1 MNKNKKR
8 NFLDDNLDN
17 ALNTPDPYDIL
28 KLDNQLCFSLYVCS
42 KEIIRKYKSILS
54 PYDLTYTGYIT
65 MLALWEK
72 DEVTV
77 KELGKM
83 LYLDSGTLT
92 PLLKK
97 LEKIG
102 YLERTRDQK
111 DERQVYVKVTK
122 KGWDLQTKAL
132 TIPRDLVCSAGLDT
146 SNGHALL
153 STLHQ
158 LMKQLGDNETT

>member
-1 MNKNKKR
+1 MSEERKKNSNNNKN
-8 NFLDDNLDN
+8 NLAD
-17 ALNTPDPYDIL
+17 YDML
-28 KLDNQLCFSLYVCS
+28 KLDHQLCFSLYVCS
-42 KEIIRKYKSILS
+42 KEIIKRYKSILS

-72 DEVTV
+72 DDVTV
-77 KELGKM
+77 KELGQM

-102 YLERTRDQK
+102 YIERTRDQK

-122 KGWDLQTKAL
+122 KGWELQEKAIHIPQDL
-132 TIPRDLVCSAGLDT
+132 ICSTNLDT
-146 SNGHALL
+146 KKGQNLL
-153 STLHQ
+153 MDLHQ
-158 LMKQLGDNETT
+158 LMKQLSDSH